1 MRKSIFN
8 DGALSPFF
16 FFLHRKSSIEGG
28 KYSERVDRAEGRG
41 QSTSR
46 RDTSLGECWCWGP
59 GWGGGGSEAGR
70 GARQGAAVRSPRET
84 ADSSQQGAET
94 ADCGLQAGEEA
105 SEARK
110 RR

>member
-8 DGALSPFF
+8 DGALSTF
-16 FFLHRKSSIEGG
+16 FFLHRKSPIEGE

-59 GWGGGGSEAGR
+59 GWGDGSEAGR
-70 GARQGAAVRSPRET
+70 GGKAGGSCEKPK
-84 ADSSQQGAET
+84 G
-94 ADCGLQAGEEA
+94 DCRLQPTHG
-105 SEARK
+105 
-110 RR
+110 